1 MYDPVNTIHY
11 ILSIQIGLCVLYLF
25 DKNKKNKDHID
36 DKLKNIEDK
45 IKKIEDGS
53 STNQYSIFQT
63 PICQLEIDD
72 NRLSTCKND
81 KLETSIVSLIENKEQ
96 IDDKLKTI
104 EEKIKNTEDKLKNI
118 INIGSSTNQYS
129 FI

>member
-81 KLETSIVSLIENKEQ
+81 KLETSTVSL
-96 IDDKLKTI
+96 I